1 MSTSMQE
8 ARGRDCP
15 NCGRN
20 VVELKKVKKIE
31 CCIYCEDE
39 VKEDLEVIRDNF
51 FDTECDSCGR
61 QVAGMM
67 LFFNEYK
74 GRDLDLC
81 YPCYETYAQ
90 KEIQATKEMYK
101 KQK

>member
-1 MSTSMQE
+1 MMKGVSGM
-8 ARGRDCP
+8 AKGI
-15 NCGRN
+15 N
-20 VVELKKVKKIE
+20 
-31 CCIYCEDE
+31 
-39 VKEDLEVIRDNF
+39 
-51 FDTECDSCGR
+51 TECDSCGR

-67 LFFNEYK
+67 LSFNEYK

>member
-51 FDTECDSCGR
+51 FDDERS
-61 QVAGMM
+61 
-67 LFFNEYK
+67 
-74 GRDLDLC
+74 
-81 YPCYETYAQ
+81 
-90 KEIQATKEMYK
+90 
-101 KQK
+101 